1 VEGVAVAEAGGHG
14 VGEGLESR
22 GVDGAGAIVEETG
35 ELLEHGE
42 LADALVEVAE
52 ELAAFVVLLMEGGD
66 ELAALECEGNEQC
79 GEGGEGEP
87 AEDVP
92 EQVACGSK
100 QEDEEERAEAGG

>member
-1 VEGVAVAEAGGHG
+1 VAVAEAGGHG

-87 AEDVP
+87 AEGVSDQVVCGP
-92 EQVACGSK
+92 E